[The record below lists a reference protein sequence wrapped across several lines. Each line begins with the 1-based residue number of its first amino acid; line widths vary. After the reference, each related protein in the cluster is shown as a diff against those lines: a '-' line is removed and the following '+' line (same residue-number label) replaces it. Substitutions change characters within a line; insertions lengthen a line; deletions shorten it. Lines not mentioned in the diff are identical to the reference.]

1 MSGNKSRSKGLR
13 GEYKARKMLIEAG
26 HNVVW
31 TSEDPLAPDLQVNGE
46 GWEIKYQASIPII
59 FWQWLD
65 EKKAKVLLV
74 KRVRRG
80 EKNDWLIIRRFKD
93 VL

>member
-31 TSEDPLAPDLQVNGE
+31 TSEDPLAPDLLVNGE
-46 GWEIKYQASIPII
+46 KWEVKYGLTIPKT
-59 FWQWLD
+59 FYKWLD
-65 EKKAKVLLV
+65 EKGADVLLV
-74 KRVRRG
+74 KRIGR
-80 EKNDWLIIRRFKD
+80 EESYDWLIIRRFKD